1 MNYLY
6 NIYYCMD
13 HNIYAENVD
22 QIQLLRPLHII

>member
-13 HNIYAENVD
+13 HNISMQKTSIKFSCCV
-22 QIQLLRPLHII
+22 HII